1 MTRGRILHV
10 SICQLSHSSLFYCF
24 LSLYGTYTTLSLL
37 PWSFFLCSP
46 SIALSSPLFSRYTV
60 HCRYCSGLAL
70 YSVHLSRC
78 RYCSDVALYAVR
90 LAHCRYCSV
99 LDLYSVHLS
108 HCCYCSD
115 VALYAVRLSHSD
127 YSSDLV
133 PYAVRLKSHLSRNDH
148 SYEAVLATTPSVVV
162 F

>member
-46 SIALSSPLFSRYTV
+46 SIALSSPLFSRYRV
-60 HCRYCSGLAL
+60 
-70 YSVHLSRC
+70 
-78 RYCSDVALYAVR
+78 
-90 LAHCRYCSV
+90 HCRYCSV